1 MMRGAAVLMLACGIA
16 AAADTRVR
24 PGENES
30 RTSLP
35 SRLTSVPA
43 IREIPQI
50 NPGEFFVPPEVVD
63 IPTSKYGEMVDLGR
77 KIFTHTQQ
85 YARRY
90 VGNGLD
96 CADCHLAEGRMPYA
110 GPLWAAFPMY
120 PAFRNKNR
128 EVVTFEERIQD
139 CFRYSMNG
147 TAPTL
152 DAPEMTA
159 LVTYAHWLSQGAPTR
174 AELPGRGFARLSKPR
189 EPDSINGEKLYREQC
204 MMCHGADLKG
214 KKFPQRAGYMFPPLA
229 GGDSF
234 NRGAGMATVKGCA
247 QFVRANMPL
256 GRGWTLSD
264 MDAWDIC
271 TYVWIQDRPWDP
283 RLSSLRNLFMKPAGG
298 N

>member
-1 MMRGAAVLMLACGIA
+1 VWGLVLSCGIA
-16 AAADTRVR
+16 AADDSVR
-24 PGENES
+24 PQENES

-35 SRLTSVPA
+35 SRLSSVPA
-43 IREIPQI
+43 IRAIPQI
-50 NPGEFFVPPEVVD
+50 DPGEFFVPPLVTD
-63 IPTSKYGEMVDLGR
+63 IPTSKYGEMVELGR
-77 KIFTHTQQ
+77 RIFTDTQQ

-90 VGNGLD
+90 VGNGLN
-96 CADCHLAEGRMPYA
+96 CADCHLNEGRAPYA
-110 GPLWAAFPMY
+110 GPLWAAFTMY

-159 LVTYAHWLSQGAPTR
+159 LVAYSHWMSKGAPIR
-174 AELPGRGFARLSKPR
+174 AELPGRGFARLTKPR
-189 EPDSINGEKLYREQC
+189 EPNSINGEKLYREQC

-214 KKFPQRAGYMFPPLA
+214 RKFAQRAGYMFPPLA
-229 GGDSF
+229 GGDTF

-247 QFVRANMPL
+247 EFVKANMPL

-264 MDAWDIC
+264 MESWDIC
-271 TYVWIQDRPWDP
+271 TYIWIQDRPWDP
-283 RLSSLRNLFMKPAGG
+283 RLSSMRNMFMTPAGG